1 MTHPSDTRDIAL
13 GLAVTCTRLAVAAGR
28 LALLPL
34 RLAAQAPV
42 VGAVLERTGE
52 SLADTGRATR
62 AQGRDQLEAVAVGV
76 LTSPEAERAVDQ
88 ALAGPLPE
96 AIARSLIER
105 QVVRRVVEQVLASAE
120 VDAAA
125 GPLPGPT
132 GDAAVERLVAGA
144 LESQVVSDVTDQVIE
159 SAEIQRLI
167 EEIGSS
173 PAVRAA
179 LSRQSTTFAEETAAV
194 VRHRLE
200 RLDDAVERVVHR
212 VLRRKP
218 TPAAAETVG
227 IAYGGL
233 SRRAI
238 AFALDM
244 AIAMLIFL
252 PAAAV
257 AALVSELV
265 GGFRPSW
272 LAEVLAAVGWGT
284 VVAVYLVVFWTVRG
298 ETPGMRVM
306 RLRVTDEG
314 GSPPNLGR
322 ALLRLFG
329 LWLAIVPFFAGFLPV
344 PVDGRRRALQD
355 FMAGTVVR
363 SEDAGDVAD
372 RSGGITTAPSGMI
385 TAQGKTARGATNG

>member
-1 MTHPSDTRDIAL
+1 M
-13 GLAVTCTRLAVAAGR
+13 
-28 LALLPL
+28 
-34 RLAAQAPV
+34 
-42 VGAVLERTGE
+42 
-52 SLADTGRATR
+52 
-62 AQGRDQLEAVAVGV
+62 
-76 LTSPEAERAVDQ
+76 
-88 ALAGPLPE
+88 
-96 AIARSLIER
+96 
-105 QVVRRVVEQVLASAE
+105 
-120 VDAAA
+120 
-125 GPLPGPT
+125 
-132 GDAAVERLVAGA
+132 
-144 LESQVVSDVTDQVIE
+144 SDVTDQVIE

-179 LSRQSTTFAEETAAV
+179 LSRQSTTFAGETAAV
-194 VRHRLE
+194 VRRRLE

-212 VLRRKP
+212 VLGRKP
-218 TPAAAETVG
+218 APTG

-252 PAAAV
+252 PGAAV

-306 RLRVTDEG
+306 RLRVTDQHG
-314 GSPPNLGR
+314 RPPNLGR
-322 ALLRLFG
+322 ALVRLFG

-344 PVDGRRRALQD
+344 PVDDRRRALQD

-363 SEDAGDVAD
+363 NEDTGDIAA
-372 RSGGITTAPSGMI
+372 RSGGITTDPSGMI